1 MTALI
6 IAILTLL
13 WQPVP
18 LMAQDALKPATIL
31 QPAYNNPQATV
42 HSYYIKPAQ
51 LTSYY
56 QPALHRNELHNLTV
70 YKLEVK

>member
-18 LMAQDALKPATIL
+18 LVAQDILEPATIL
-31 QPAYNNPQATV
+31 QPAHNNPQTTV
-42 HSYYIKPAQ
+42 HSYYIEPVQ
-51 LTSYY
+51 LTDHY
-56 QPALHRNELHNLTV
+56 QPALHSDELHNLTV
-70 YKLEVK
+70 YKLEVR